1 MEEKAGNYNIKIENL
16 NDAQMAYEA
25 CIDVSLFEI
34 ALGSF
39 RVPVNFR
46 NYLNDFMSC
55 NFSNTLEIPDKSI
68 YLSQFVDEVDK
79 STNEAIKGYY
89 ENKETILTNVY
100 DRRVEELTTVYN
112 NIQLRLN
119 ELNDLVRTYE
129 KERYNQH
136 MIIDSLVRQNNESDE
151 DDDTGRNMEIVE
163 RHKAIDICNS
173 FIEKYMLEHENLRKF
188 AENTILPEIQRGGH
202 GHISSN

>member
-1 MEEKAGNYNIKIENL
+1 MEEKAGNYNMKIMNL
-16 NDAQMAYEA
+16 GDAQMAYEA

-39 RVPVNFR
+39 KVPVNFH

-79 STNEAIKGYY
+79 STNEAINGYY

-112 NIQLRLN
+112 NIQLRLH
-119 ELNDLVRTYE
+119 ELYDLICTYK
-129 KERYNQH
+129 KERDDHY
-136 MIIDSLVRQNNESDE
+136 MIIDSLVCQINESDE
-151 DDDTGRNMEIVE
+151 DNDTGRYMEIEE
-163 RHKAIDICNS
+163 RYKAIDRCNTL
-173 FIEKYMLEHENLRKF
+173 IKRYALEHENLYKF
-188 AENTILPEIQRGGH
+188 AENTIRPEIHRGGH
-202 GHISSN
+202 SSSN